1 VAAGTLIVQEAG
13 GFVADFKGGNDF
25 VFGRELIAGC
35 GMFSELE
42 ALIQKHWNQ
51 PS

>member
-1 VAAGTLIVQEAG
+1 MQEAG
-13 GFVADFKGGNDF
+13 GKVTDFKGRDDF

-42 ALIQKHWNQ
+42 GLIQKNWIVL
-51 PS
+51 